1 MEAICRKLL
10 SEKMAS
16 QRLAEGA
23 QQQQI
28 HLLRTELQAMET
40 RIRDW
45 VDERL
50 RTHADDL
57 KEEIRRTSVQQQNQ
71 LDDAVTVLREEV
83 ELARA
88 ETQDTMDRI
97 DEVEEDLGKAKED
110 TEELIDGRVDE
121 RVEGLRAELEEYV
134 GEQVAEA
141 EDRVIDR
148 LRSSVFIDF
157 NIYDS

>member
-10 SEKMAS
+10 SETMAS

-88 ETQDTMDRI
+88 ETQDTMYRI
-97 DEVEEDLGKAKED
+97 DEVCEDLGKAKED
-110 TEELIDGRVDE
+110 TEELIDERVDE